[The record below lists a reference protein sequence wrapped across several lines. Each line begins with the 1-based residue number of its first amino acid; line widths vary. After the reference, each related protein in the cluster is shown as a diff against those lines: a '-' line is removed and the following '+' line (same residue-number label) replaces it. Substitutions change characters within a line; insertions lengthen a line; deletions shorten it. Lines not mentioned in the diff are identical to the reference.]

1 MKQWFFAVDRGGTF
15 TDIIG
20 IDPSNKIHTSKILS
34 DSSAYSEGDYRT
46 LLGKASVLKKMGKDT
61 SHYSQALADLD
72 LDLVI

>member
-34 DSSAYSEGDYRT
+34 DSSAY
-46 LLGKASVLKKMGKDT
+46 
-61 SHYSQALADLD
+61 LD
-72 LDLVI
+72 PVVAGVRQILNVRSDDKIPLYKIENTKIKER

>member
-34 DSSAYSEGDYRT
+34 DSSAYSDPVVAGFAT
-46 LLGKASVLKKMGKDT
+46 G
-61 SHYSQALADLD
+61 
-72 LDLVI
+72 